1 MEQVNFEK
9 LVYELVKPL
18 TAYPNDIVVKTFS
31 EDDDVISLHVV
42 VHKDDL
48 GRVIGRQGR
57 VANAIRTIAYAA
69 AARQQK
75 KLQIDIESFE

>member
-42 VHKDDL
+42 VHKEDL

-57 VANAIRTIAYAA
+57 IANAIRTIAYAA

-75 KLQIDIESFE
+75 KLHIEIESFE

>member
-1 MEQVNFEK
+1 MNSVDFEK

-18 TAYPNDIVVKTFS
+18 TAFPEDIVVKTFS
-31 EDDDVISLHVV
+31 DDDNVISLHVV

-48 GRVIGRQGR
+48 GRVIGKQGR

-75 KLQIDIESFE
+75 RLQIEIESFE